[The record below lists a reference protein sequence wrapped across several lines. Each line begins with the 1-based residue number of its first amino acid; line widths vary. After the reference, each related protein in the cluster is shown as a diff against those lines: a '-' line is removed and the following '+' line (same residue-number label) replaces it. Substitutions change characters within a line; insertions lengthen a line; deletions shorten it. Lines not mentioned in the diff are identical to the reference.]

1 MFLGTYEPKLDEKGR
16 IILPA
21 KFRGQL
27 QGGLVMTRGQEHCI
41 YVFPLQEFAEM
52 QQTLAKAPLT
62 SKEARSYTR
71 MLLSGAVDDVPDKQG
86 RITIPAMLR
95 KYAGLERDLAVI
107 GTGNRVEI
115 WNAESWAT
123 YLEEQESAFAEREEE
138 VIPGLF

>member
-1 MFLGTYEPKLDEKGR
+1 MFLGTYEPKLDDKGR
-16 IILPA
+16 VILPA
-21 KFRGQL
+21 RFRDDME
-27 QGGLVMTRGQEHCI
+27 GGIVLTRGQEHCI
-41 YVFPLQEFAEM
+41 YVFPLADFVEL

-71 MLLSGAVDDVPDKQG
+71 VLLSGAVDDIPDKQG

-95 KYAGLERDLAVI
+95 TYAGLDRNLAVI

-115 WNAESWAT
+115 WDSAAWAA
-123 YLEEQESAFAEREEE
+123 YLEDQESAFADREEE

>member
-1 MFLGTYEPKLDEKGR
+1 
-16 IILPA
+16 
-21 KFRGQL
+21 
-27 QGGLVMTRGQEHCI
+27 MTRGQEHCI